1 MSTQLNKLGDTA
13 VLDWALAVNIKVTNI
28 LTLKF

>member
-13 VLDWALAVNIKVTNI
+13 FLDRALAVNIKVTNI
-28 LTLKF
+28 PTLKF

>member
-1 MSTQLNKLGDTA
+1 MSTQLNKLGNTTF
-13 VLDWALAVNIKVTNI
+13 LDWALAVNIKVTNI

>member
-1 MSTQLNKLGDTA
+1 MSTQLNKLGNTA
-13 VLDWALAVNIKVTNI
+13 FLDWALAVNIKVTNI

>member
-13 VLDWALAVNIKVTNI
+13 FLDWVLAVNIKFTNI